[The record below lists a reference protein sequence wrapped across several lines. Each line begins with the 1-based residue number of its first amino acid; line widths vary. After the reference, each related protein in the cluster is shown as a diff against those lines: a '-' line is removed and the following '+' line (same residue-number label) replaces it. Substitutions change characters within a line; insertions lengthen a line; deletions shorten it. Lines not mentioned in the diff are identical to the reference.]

1 MATYPNSGKLSP
13 NRYKNDDPRK
23 PDMVGEIVMERSAL
37 KSLLEEHD
45 DDDIVIKLS
54 GYNKQGNYGEF
65 VSLRWNNWKKKE
77 ETPAQRKPEPID
89 DSDIP
94 F

>member
-1 MATYPNSGKLSP
+1 MATYPNSGKISP

-77 ETPAQRKPEPID
+77 EAPAQRKPEPID